1 MHRKITVRWGLLAIC
16 TAALLAGCASTPG
29 TGSAGNTNPLTRK
42 AEVARLGQNGDMT
55 CYDELVTALRRDPD
69 RMVRSQAAFSLG
81 ELGKRYYS
89 VGFNPLVDSLE
100 NDPSAFV
107 RSASALALSCTRD
120 SRAVAPLVASL
131 RDTERGEVAV
141 RKGDKVV
148 VYRACV
154 SDAARTSLEKI
165 LEMRF
170 TSVAD
175 TAEEKRV
182 DIAAQWDS
190 WYQPRRHRLP
200 GATAYAKK

>member
-1 MHRKITVRWGLLAIC
+1 
-16 TAALLAGCASTPG
+16 
-29 TGSAGNTNPLTRK
+29 
-42 AEVARLGQNGDMT
+42 MT
-55 CYDELVTALRRDPD
+55 CYDDLVTTLRKDPD

-120 SRAVAPLVASL
+120 SRAVAPLVAAL
-131 RDTERGEVAV
+131 KDTERGEVAV
-141 RKGDKVV
+141 RQGKKVR

-154 SDAARTSLEKI
+154 SDAARSSLEKV
-165 LEMRF
+165 LEMSF
-170 TSVAD
+170 TSVAE
-175 TAEEKRV
+175 TAQAQRD

-200 GATAYAKK
+200 GATAFAKK